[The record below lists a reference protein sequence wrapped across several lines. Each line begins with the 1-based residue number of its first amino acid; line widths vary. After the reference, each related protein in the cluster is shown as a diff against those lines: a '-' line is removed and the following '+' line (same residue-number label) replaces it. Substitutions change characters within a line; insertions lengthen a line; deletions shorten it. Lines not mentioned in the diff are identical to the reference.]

1 MFEIEVTLN
10 NESGLHARPASLLVA
25 AASKFSSNIFIIKDE
40 KEINAKSILGVLSIG
55 AGKGT
60 TLKIRV
66 QGEDEVE
73 AVEALKELVDNN
85 FGE

>member
-1 MFEIEVTLN
+1 MFEIEVVLN
-10 NESGLHARPASLLVA
+10 NEAGLHARPASLLVA
-25 AASKFSSNIFIIKDE
+25 AASKFSSNIFIV
-40 KEINAKSILGVLSIG
+40 KEGKEYNAKSILGVLSIG
-55 AGKGT
+55 ASKGT
-60 TLKIRV
+60 RLKIRA